1 VELKYGITGS
11 ARKVF
16 AEAVSEILGT
26 EVVYRGTPSF
36 AFAVGDYV
44 IDRYGNLH
52 CPPSGGD
59 SSSGNDNNGDGSNGD
74 SNGDNSG
81 GNIYGEELFRLIT
94 ALKERGYVA
103 ENEPQPPVPLR
114 QAKQPSNK
122 TEWADTEDFAM
133 LVIELPQN
141 GLNAD
146 KLDNVSRIIQS
157 KATLIRTAIGENLV
171 TAAHHLPVGVN
182 NERIQFPWFS
192 PGARAE
198 EIKAYST
205 LLIKI
210 CEMAA
215 KQKYVV
221 AQEREVENQKYAFRC
236 FLLRLGFIGT
246 EYGET
251 RKILLANL
259 TGNGSFKNGQRREAT
274 ALEVSNG
281 NIGSISSSLVY
292 PVGYLGNGGVGNGK
306 I

>member
-16 AEAVSEILGT
+16 AEAVGEILGA

-59 SSSGNDNNGDGSNGD
+59 GESSD
-74 SNGDNSG
+74 SNGSDV
-81 GNIYGEELFRLIT
+81 YGEELFQLIT

-103 ENEPQPPVPLR
+103 ENEPQPPEPPR

-122 TEWADTEDFAM
+122 AEWADTEDFAM

-141 GLNAD
+141 SLNAD

-157 KATLIRTAIGENLV
+157 KATLIRIAIGDNLV
-171 TAAHHLPVGVN
+171 TAAHHLPVGFSN
-182 NERIQFPWFS
+182 DRIQFPWFS

-236 FLLRLGFIGT
+236 FLLRLGFIGA
-246 EYGET
+246 EYGEA

-259 TGNGSFKNGQRREAT
+259 TGNGSFKSGQRREAT
-274 ALEVSNG
+274 ALEISNG
-281 NIGSISSSLVY
+281 SIGVGSSSFAY
-292 PVGYLGNGGVGNGK
+292 PVGYPGNGGVNNGK

>member
-1 VELKYGITGS
+1 MELKYRITGG
-11 ARKVF
+11 ARRVF
-16 AEAVSEILGT
+16 AEAVSEILGMG
-26 EVVYRGTPSF
+26 VVYQGTPSF

-52 CPPSGGD
+52 CPISGSVGNGN
-59 SSSGNDNNGDGSNGD
+59 SNDNNDGGSV
-74 SNGDNSG
+74 
-81 GNIYGEELFRLIT
+81 YGEELFRLIA

-103 ENEPQPPVPLR
+103 ENEPQPPEPPR

-122 TEWADTEDFAM
+122 TKWADTSDIAM
-133 LVIELPQN
+133 LVIELPQK

-157 KATLIRTAIGENLV
+157 KAILIRAAIGDNLV
-171 TAAHHLPVGVN
+171 SAAHDLPVRLADGKI
-182 NERIQFPWFS
+182 RFPWFS
-192 PGARAE
+192 PGARPE
-198 EIKAYST
+198 EIKAYSH

-210 CEMAA
+210 CEMAE

-259 TGNGSFKNGQRREAT
+259 TGNGSFKSGQHREAIAIIT
-274 ALEVSNG
+274 NEANSGSMVGINTSLALA
-281 NIGSISSSLVY
+281 
-292 PVGYLGNGGVGNGK
+292 VGTLGNGGDNSGK
-306 I
+306 V